1 MRINLVKVGN
11 SKGII
16 IPAPLLA
23 SCGMQDSVELEIDG
37 KKLVLA
43 ANKQPRAGW
52 FSTPPTQD
60 EGSLL
65 AAIPLEEGIDE
76 WQW

>member
-16 IPAPLLA
+16 IPAPILA
-23 SCGMQDSVELEIDG
+23 SCGMQNFVELEIDG

-43 ANKQPRAGW
+43 AHKQPRAGW
-52 FSTPPTQD
+52 FSAPITKD

-65 AAIPLEEGIDE
+65 AAIPLDEGVDE